1 MKEFRIGVSN
11 EFKFKDRVIF
21 PSFDKNYDLNY
32 YISRS
37 IDPDNKIRYRNFTG
51 KRKDVIFRQSDLDF
65 SKALILT
72 EGVFDLVNCPEN
84 STCVLGSW
92 IGDDH
97 LLFKEIARNNTP
109 VILCLDPDAIQKTLK
124 IAKLFHSYCIDT
136 KISQHKNMDFGDMSK
151 KDINYYLANAK
162 QYDNAN
168 LIGYLINDIRSG
180 SIF

>member
-1 MKEFRIGVSN
+1 
-11 EFKFKDRVIF
+11 
-21 PSFDKNYDLNY
+21 
-32 YISRS
+32 
-37 IDPDNKIRYRNFTG
+37 
-51 KRKDVIFRQSDLDF
+51 
-65 SKALILT
+65 
-72 EGVFDLVNCPEN
+72 
-84 STCVLGSW
+84 
-92 IGDDH
+92 
-97 LLFKEIARNNTP
+97 
-109 VILCLDPDAIQKTLK
+109 QKTLK